1 MGKFQ
6 KAEARQAKLKIGQY
20 GEQGS
25 GKTLTALL
33 FAEWLAKKEGKRVA
47 YIDTERGTDFY
58 ATAIKE
64 RSVHPEAFDFDAL
77 YTRSLSEAIEALEE
91 IDPAV
96 HGVVV
101 IDSVTH
107 LWEAAKEAYRGKLTS
122 KDGIP
127 VQAWGAI
134 KKPYKRLMSLFV
146 DGNFHAIV
154 CGREGVM
161 MEENSDGEAKVVGK
175 RMKAEGETP
184 YEPHIL
190 LRFHPKRTDDG
201 GYLTSVFCEKDR
213 SGILTGK
220 TFDAPTPAMIEA
232 IYSHLSGGDQA
243 RVGSLE
249 DAAEKDAAAAE
260 SKAESE
266 KAERQAMFEQIRTAL
281 LAAREASELKA
292 AWDLTK
298 GKKTKLG
305 ELYEALEALK
315 DGRKAELIERA
326 A

>member
-1 MGKFQ
+1 MGKFT

-77 YTRSLSEAIEALEE
+77 YTRSLSEAVEALEE
-91 IDPAV
+91 IDPKV

-127 VQAWGAI
+127 IQAWGQI
-134 KKPYKRLMSLFV
+134 KKPYKRLMSMFV

-161 MEENSDGEAKVVGK
+161 MEENADGEAKVVGK

-220 TFDAPTPAMIEA
+220 TFDNPTPAMIEA
-232 IYSHLSGGDQA
+232 IYGHLTDGIQA
-243 RVGSLE
+243 KIGSLE
-249 DAAEKDAAAAE
+249 DAAEKDAEAADA
-260 SKAESE
+260 KADAE
-266 KAERQAMFEQIRTAL
+266 KAERQAMYEQIRTAL
-281 LAAREASELKA
+281 LAAKDGAELRA

-305 ELYEALEALK
+305 EAYEALEALK
-315 DGRKAELIERA
+315 DGRKAELIARA

>member
-1 MGKFQ
+1 MGKFS
-6 KAEARQAKLKIGQY
+6 KAEARQAKLKVGEY

-64 RSVHPEAFDFDAL
+64 RAIHPGAFDFDAL
-77 YTRSLSEAIEALEE
+77 YTRSLSEAVEALEQ

-107 LWEAAKEAYRGKLTS
+107 LWEAAKEAYRGKLMSTG
-122 KDGIP
+122 GIP

-146 DGNFHAIV
+146 DGDFHGIL

-161 MEENSDGEAKVVGK
+161 MEDNADGEAKVVGK

-201 GYLTSVFCEKDR
+201 GYMTSVFCEKDR

-220 TFDAPTPAMIEA
+220 TFDNPTPAMLEP
-232 IYSHLSGGDQA
+232 IYGHLTKGEQA
-243 RVGSLE
+243 KIGSLD
-249 DAAEKDAAAAE
+249 DASEKDADAADAKE
-260 SKAESE
+260 ETA
-266 KAERQAMFEQIRTAL
+266 KAERQFIYEQIRAAL
-281 LAAREASELKA
+281 LGAQDGIALKA
-292 AWDLTK
+292 AWELTK
-298 GKKTKLG
+298 GKKTKLS
-305 ELYEALEALK
+305 ELYEPLEALK
-315 DGRKAELIERA
+315 DGRKAELIARA

>member
-6 KAEARQAKLKIGQY
+6 KAKAQQAKLKLGEY
-20 GEQGS
+20 GESGS

-64 RSVHPEAFDFDAL
+64 RAVHPDAFDFDAL
-77 YTRSLSEAIEALEE
+77 YTRSLSESIDAIEQ
-91 IDPAV
+91 IDPKV

-101 IDSVTH
+101 IDSITH
-107 LWEAAKEAYRGKLTS
+107 LWEAAKSAYRGKLTS
-122 KDGIP
+122 KEGIP
-127 VQAWGAI
+127 VQAWGQI
-134 KKPYKRLMSLFV
+134 KKPYKKLMSLFL
-146 DGNFHAIV
+146 DGDFHAIV
-154 CGREGVM
+154 CGREGVV
-161 MEENSDGEAKVVGK
+161 MEENAEGEAKVVGK

-190 LRFHPKRTDDG
+190 LRFHPKRTEDG

-220 TFDAPTPAMIEA
+220 TFDNPTPAMIEA
-232 IYSHLSGGDQA
+232 IYRHLTQCEQVK
-243 RVGSLE
+243 VGSLE
-249 DAAEKDAAAAE
+249 DAAEKDADAADAQAE
-260 SKAESE
+260 TA
-266 KAERQAMFEQIRTAL
+266 KAERQAMYEQIRAALTA
-281 LAAREASELKA
+281 ATTGPELKA
-292 AWDLTK
+292 AWELTK

-305 ELYEALEALK
+305 EQYEALEAIK

>member
-1 MGKFQ
+1 MSKFT
-6 KAEARQAKLKIGQY
+6 KAEARQAKIKIGEY
-20 GEQGS
+20 GEAGS

-64 RSVHPEAFDFDAL
+64 RAVHPEAFDFDAL
-77 YTRSLSEAIEALEE
+77 YTRSLSEAVQGLEE
-91 IDPAV
+91 IDPKV

-107 LWEAAKEAYRGKLTS
+107 LWEAAKEAYRGKLKS
-122 KDGIP
+122 NYGIP

-146 DGNFHAIV
+146 DGDFHSIV

-161 MEENSDGEAKVVGK
+161 MEENADGEAKVVGK

-190 LRFHPKRTDDG
+190 LRFHPKRTPDG

-220 TFDAPTPAMIEA
+220 TFDNPTPAMIEA
-232 IYSHLSGGDQA
+232 IYSHLKTGHQG
-243 RVGSLE
+243 RLGSLE
-249 DAAEKDAAAAE
+249 DAAEKDADAADAQ
-260 SKAESE
+260 ADAA
-266 KAERQAMFEQIRTAL
+266 KAERQAMYEQIRAALTAATDGTQL
-281 LAAREASELKA
+281 RT
-292 AWDLTK
+292 AWELTK

-305 ELYEALEALK
+305 EQYEALEAIK